1 MGAPK
6 RRIAETA
13 TARDSEA
20 YNPRSRGPTRALVGR
35 VSIDEAR
42 ALDDGMARERSATV
56 NGAVR
61 DALGDCQ
68 EYALAGSTGEPL
80 LLKRVNFPG
89 TDVAA
94 V

>member
-1 MGAPK
+1 M
-6 RRIAETA
+6 
-13 TARDSEA
+13 
-20 YNPRSRGPTRALVGR
+20 
-35 VSIDEAR
+35 
-42 ALDDGMARERSATV
+42 

-68 EYALAGSTGEPL
+68 EYALAGYTGEPL
-80 LLKRVNFPG
+80 LLKRGNFPG